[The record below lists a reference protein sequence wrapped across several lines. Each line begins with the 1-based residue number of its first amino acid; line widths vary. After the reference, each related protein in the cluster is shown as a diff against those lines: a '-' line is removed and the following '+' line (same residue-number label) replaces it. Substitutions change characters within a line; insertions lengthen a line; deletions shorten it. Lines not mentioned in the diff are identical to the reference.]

1 MHICCRLEKVH
12 CKTASHLLL
21 SSVKI
26 LPQMLLNIITFIFQ
40 LKLPQ
45 AEIVPGGLIALL
57 TRGSL
62 KQPTE
67 DTLEKVIRLNGY
79 FDELHGRGTSTKE
92 TKNTLIKTNKF
103 LARRCPDIDERLVK
117 AFAKVKYTKK
127 IKDKY
132 EEILMKRRLA
142 AKLKGKK
149 LKSNRDHL
157 KDGQLRCQSKL
168 PEIEVNTEYFYDTM
182 FGSEVNVTEMGGT
195 SAEEVETINM
205 QPSEVVEVAVGAEV
219 AVEEAE
225 VGVEGKPAKKGRG
238 RRKVEHEPDNEEPAS
253 KRRKIHHRSAT
264 VKVPAVETKT
274 KGRRGKKLAP
284 KEKVKEVSHD
294 TPKVA
299 EVRHDVSDV
308 RHDIPEVVEV
318 PQDIPE
324 VRHDA
329 AEVAE
334 VRHNAGE
341 EAARGEDCE
350 TTGARRAEEEVVVVA
365 AATVE

>member
-1 MHICCRLEKVH
+1 
-12 CKTASHLLL
+12 
-21 SSVKI
+21 
-26 LPQMLLNIITFIFQ
+26 MLLNIITFIFQ

-205 QPSEVVEVAVGAEV
+205 QPSEGVEVAV
-219 AVEEAE
+219 
-225 VGVEGKPAKKGRG
+225 P
-238 RRKVEHEPDNEEPAS
+238 PS
-253 KRRKIHHRSAT
+253 W
-264 VKVPAVETKT
+264 
-274 KGRRGKKLAP
+274 
-284 KEKVKEVSHD
+284 
-294 TPKVA
+294 
-299 EVRHDVSDV
+299 
-308 RHDIPEVVEV
+308 
-318 PQDIPE
+318 
-324 VRHDA
+324 
-329 AEVAE
+329 
-334 VRHNAGE
+334 
-341 EAARGEDCE
+341 
-350 TTGARRAEEEVVVVA
+350 
-365 AATVE
+365 

>member
-1 MHICCRLEKVH
+1 
-12 CKTASHLLL
+12 
-21 SSVKI
+21 
-26 LPQMLLNIITFIFQ
+26 MLLNVKFVIFQ

-57 TRGSL
+57 TRGGL

-79 FDELHGRGTSTKE
+79 FDELHGKGTSTKE

-182 FGSEVNVTEMGGT
+182 FGSEENVTAANSTEMGGR
-195 SAEEVETINM
+195 SAEDVENINK
-205 QPSEVVEVAVGAEV
+205 QPSEVVEVVVEEAED

-225 VGVEGKPAKKGRG
+225 G
-238 RRKVEHEPDNEEPAS
+238 RRK
-253 KRRKIHHRSAT
+253 RR
-264 VKVPAVETKT
+264 
-274 KGRRGKKLAP
+274 RRRIL
-284 KEKVKEVSHD
+284 SM
-294 TPKVA
+294 
-299 EVRHDVSDV
+299 SDMV
-308 RHDIPEVVEV
+308 GISSSS
-318 PQDIPE
+318 
-324 VRHDA
+324 
-329 AEVAE
+329 
-334 VRHNAGE
+334 
-341 EAARGEDCE
+341 
-350 TTGARRAEEEVVVVA
+350 ARRP
-365 AATVE
+365 

>member
-1 MHICCRLEKVH
+1 MLQYIIFLDLE
-12 CKTASHLLL
+12 
-21 SSVKI
+21 
-26 LPQMLLNIITFIFQ
+26 TFQYYIQ

-57 TRGSL
+57 TRGGL

-92 TKNTLIKTNKF
+92 TKNTLTKTNKF
-103 LARRCPDIDERLVK
+103 LVRRCPDIDEKLVK

-127 IKDKY
+127 IKDMY

-142 AKLKGKK
+142 AKFKGKK

-157 KDGQLRCQSKL
+157 KDGHLRCQSKL
-168 PEIEVNTEYFYDTM
+168 PEMKLDTEFFYDTM
-182 FGSEVNVTEMGGT
+182 YGSEEKSTEMGGR
-195 SAEEVETINM
+195 SAEEVDTINK
-205 QPSEVVEVAVGAEV
+205 QPSEVVEVVVEAEV
-219 AVEEAE
+219 AVEAE
-225 VGVEGKPAKKGRG
+225 VGVEGKPAKRGRG

-253 KRRKIHHRSAT
+253 KRRKTHHKSAG

-274 KGRRGKKLAP
+274 KGRRGKKVAP

-294 TPKVA
+294 APKVA
-299 EVRHDVSDV
+299 EVRHDVSEV

-318 PQDIPE
+318 PQDVPE

-334 VRHNAGE
+334 VRHSAGE
-341 EAARGEDCE
+341 EAAREEDRGK
-350 TTGARRAEEEVVVVA
+350 TDGRRAEEVEQAVA
-365 AATVE
+365 AAPVE

>member
-1 MHICCRLEKVH
+1 M
-12 CKTASHLLL
+12 SYF
-21 SSVKI
+21 
-26 LPQMLLNIITFIFQ
+26 FIFQ

-45 AEIVPGGLIALL
+45 AEIVPGGLISLL

-67 DTLEKVIRLNGY
+67 ETLEKVIRLNGY

-103 LARRCPDIDERLVK
+103 LARRCPDIDEKLVK

-182 FGSEVNVTEMGGT
+182 FGSEENVTAANSTEMGRR
-195 SAEEVETINM
+195 SAEDVENINM
-205 QPSEVVEVAVGAEV
+205 QPSEVVEVAAEVEV

-225 VGVEGKPAKKGRG
+225 VAVEAKRGRG
-238 RRKVEHEPDNEEPAS
+238 KKKVEHEESKKPAP
-253 KRRKIHHRSAT
+253 KRRKIQHKPVLKEVVKAT
-264 VKVPAVETKT
+264 VETNP
-274 KGRRGKKLAP
+274 KGRRGKKAAAEAEEGMREAGSVSENSVEEKP
-284 KEKVKEVSHD
+284 AAEEASKEEEDSQK
-294 TPKVA
+294 P
-299 EVRHDVSDV
+299 
-308 RHDIPEVVEV
+308 
-318 PQDIPE
+318 
-324 VRHDA
+324 A
-329 AEVAE
+329 AEVHE
-334 VRHNAGE
+334 Q
-341 EAARGEDCE
+341 
-350 TTGARRAEEEVVVVA
+350 VVA
-365 AATVE
+365 VSPVE

>member
-1 MHICCRLEKVH
+1 MLQYIIFLDL
-12 CKTASHLLL
+12 KTFQYC
-21 SSVKI
+21 I
-26 LPQMLLNIITFIFQ
+26 Q

-45 AEIVPGGLIALL
+45 AEIVPGGLISLL

-67 DTLEKVIRLNGY
+67 ETLEKVIRLNGY

-182 FGSEVNVTEMGGT
+182 FGSEENVTAANSTEMGRR
-195 SAEEVETINM
+195 SAEDVENINK
-205 QPSEVVEVAVGAEV
+205 QPSEVAEVVVEEARVAVEAEV
-219 AVEEAE
+219 AVEA
-225 VGVEGKPAKKGRG
+225 KPAKRGRG
-238 RRKVEHEPDNEEPAS
+238 KKKMEREPVSEENDKPAP
-253 KRRKIHHRSAT
+253 KRRKIKDKEV
-264 VKVPAVETKT
+264 VKAAVETNP
-274 KGRRGKKLAP
+274 KGRRGKKAA
-284 KEKVKEVSHD
+284 
-294 TPKVA
+294 A
-299 EVRHDVSDV
+299 EEGMRETGS
-308 RHDIPEVVEV
+308 VVENSLEEK
-318 PQDIPE
+318 PAAEEASKEEEDSQKP
-324 VRHDA
+324 A
-329 AEVAE
+329 AEVHEQA
-334 VRHNAGE
+334 
-341 EAARGEDCE
+341 
-350 TTGARRAEEEVVVVA
+350 VA
-365 AATVE
+365 VSPVE